1 MKEKRRKEETRWFSG
16 CESGKT
22 DNVRERSWELESGER
37 IAVSGKRS
45 LAPDM
50 TSNEA
55 ALSASEGD
63 DGETG
68 HLALLWIEEIRGWMK
83 KKCAILAMRA
93 P

>member
-1 MKEKRRKEETRWFSG
+1 MKGKREETRLFSG
-16 CESGKT
+16 WKPGRT
-22 DNVRERSWELESGER
+22 DNVRERSWKAGER

-55 ALSASEGD
+55 VLSASEGD

-83 KKCAILAMRA
+83 KEVRDSSHA